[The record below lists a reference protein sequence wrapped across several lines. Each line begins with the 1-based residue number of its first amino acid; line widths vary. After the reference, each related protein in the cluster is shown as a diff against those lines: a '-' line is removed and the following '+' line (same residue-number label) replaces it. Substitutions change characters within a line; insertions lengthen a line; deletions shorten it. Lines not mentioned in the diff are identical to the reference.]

1 LRNADENLVCSP
13 WSVQSVLGL
22 LLAGARG
29 ETAAAL
35 GTVPVAKEITAAGFQ
50 SANSLW
56 IHDTVTLLPSFIE
69 AVSTKGGA
77 SLQMLAARNPGAAI
91 NEWVAER
98 TLQRIPR
105 LLDHLSDAL
114 GVVFVN
120 AIVLDARWAAKF
132 DPESTLPS
140 PFHTGHGSAVHV
152 RMMHGRKTVPY
163 TDADRLGAQAL
174 ELPYRDSS
182 LAMVLILP
190 HQNVSLNV
198 VEARLGAGELAQV
211 LKSLRA
217 QVVEIQIPRFS
228 FRTRIEHLD
237 HALREQGLGVI
248 FEINRADFSGISG
261 EPPGTNRSL
270 VVQKVVQEASI
281 ETDEGGTVA
290 TAATGVVLARSAM
303 RWGPTY
309 PAFRA
314 DRPFLFL
321 IRDRETGAVVFI
333 GRVVDPGGH
342 VKPPDDPFL
351 ARAFGRRLG

>member
-1 LRNADENLVCSP
+1 
-13 WSVQSVLGL
+13 
-22 LLAGARG
+22 
-29 ETAAAL
+29 
-35 GTVPVAKEITAAGFQ
+35 
-50 SANSLW
+50 
-56 IHDTVTLLPSFIE
+56 
-69 AVSTKGGA
+69 
-77 SLQMLAARNPGAAI
+77 
-91 NEWVAER
+91 
-98 TLQRIPR
+98 
-105 LLDHLSDAL
+105 
-114 GVVFVN
+114 
-120 AIVLDARWAAKF
+120 
-132 DPESTLPS
+132 
-140 PFHTGHGSAVHV
+140 
-152 RMMHGRKTVPY
+152 
-163 TDADRLGAQAL
+163 
-174 ELPYRDSS
+174 
-182 LAMVLILP
+182 MVLILP